1 MVSIKKLR
9 SNFELRFR
17 YNDKLFNFL
26 KTIPKEQCQTKM
38 NSIML
43 PNNTIKEDWYR
54 LVNEAGLAKIISF
67 CRDQGIKFHFD
78 NITSQESAD
87 LVDRLLEHN
96 QQAKEAIQLK
106 QTGIDV
112 SGVDYSF
119 MKIEPYE
126 YQKQAVAF
134 FETTNGNAILGD
146 QPGVG
151 KSLEVNEL
159 ISTLN
164 GWVRMGDIKVGDE
177 IFHHDGKTY
186 PVIGVFPQGKLDS
199 YKVTFNDDFT
209 LECSLDHLWMVRDV
223 NRRRRKKGW
232 IVKTLKELID
242 NGLHYNKNEKRA
254 KTNRQPILKWEIPI
268 VQPIQYPEQNYKIHP
283 YILGVL
289 LGDGYISGNSIC
301 VSVPD
306 NQYEIVENINEL
318 LPNNLKTRVN
328 NHPACPQ
335 YYITQDYGN
344 KFKKNPFKL
353 EIDNFKLSVKSSKKF
368 IPKKYLI
375 GSIQQR
381 IDLLCGLMDTDGSAR
396 NNRINFHSSSKELA
410 ENVAELVQSLGG
422 QAIIKTYNREH
433 QKKSTEWRVS
443 IRIDICP
450 FKLKEKK
457 DQWWLRRRNYAS
469 RYIKSIEYVGKK
481 HHQCISV
488 NSPDNTFVAKN
499 YIVTHN
505 TLSAISYAL
514 KNKYKTLV
522 IVPASLKLNWRAEIL
537 KFTNEKCYIFKF
549 KPRKKDNIETFTKE
563 ESLLHIINY
572 ESLESYFDFNYS
584 HKCNNY
590 NCKWE
595 GITEVKKYD
604 KCPSCGRAK
613 VVRSRSYHLITKQDK
628 DGEVLNPND
637 YDLIVMDEAH
647 YIKNPTAFRSQIIKK
662 AFKESSKKILMTGT
676 AIKNRPYEFFPL
688 LNLIDSKEWSNA
700 HNFGVRYCNAHQDKF
715 GHWNYDGASNLE
727 ELYRRISPYFLRR
740 LKKDILKF
748 LPPKTY
754 TTIPIEL
761 KSDAIKEY
769 KKIENGVIDESK
781 ETDDKMTHLA
791 RIQKLKQFTTL
802 YKAKQSIEFIKNIIE
817 GDEKIVV
824 FSQFISATELIYNEF
839 KDVAVIFTG
848 KHNMIEKQQAV
859 DKFMNDQECKIFVG
873 SIGAAGV
880 GLTLTS
886 ANCLMFIDL
895 PWEPASKIQAEDRIH
910 RASQKAD
917 NVQIIKLICQN
928 TIDVDIDKLITEK
941 EQIISKVLDGE
952 IIEQKN
958 EFSIFEDLLKIILD
972 KKNDNL

>member
-1 MVSIKKLR
+1 MVEIKKLR
-9 SNFELRFR
+9 SNFEIRFK
-17 YNDKLFNFL
+17 YNDLLFNYI

-43 PNNTIKEDWYR
+43 PNNTLKEDWYR
-54 LVNEAGLAKIISF
+54 LANEAGLAKIISF

-96 QQAKEAIQLK
+96 QQAKDAIQLK
-106 QTGIDV
+106 KTGIDV

-151 KSLEVNEL
+151 K
-159 ISTLN
+159 
-164 GWVRMGDIKVGDE
+164 
-177 IFHHDGKTY
+177 
-186 PVIGVFPQGKLDS
+186 
-199 YKVTFNDDFT
+199 
-209 LECSLDHLWMVRDV
+209 
-223 NRRRRKKGW
+223 
-232 IVKTLKELID
+232 
-242 NGLHYNKNEKRA
+242 
-254 KTNRQPILKWEIPI
+254 
-268 VQPIQYPEQNYKIHP
+268 
-283 YILGVL
+283 
-289 LGDGYISGNSIC
+289 
-301 VSVPD
+301 
-306 NQYEIVENINEL
+306 
-318 LPNNLKTRVN
+318 
-328 NHPACPQ
+328 
-335 YYITQDYGN
+335 
-344 KFKKNPFKL
+344 
-353 EIDNFKLSVKSSKKF
+353 
-368 IPKKYLI
+368 
-375 GSIQQR
+375 
-381 IDLLCGLMDTDGSAR
+381 
-396 NNRINFHSSSKELA
+396 
-410 ENVAELVQSLGG
+410 
-422 QAIIKTYNREH
+422 
-433 QKKSTEWRVS
+433 
-443 IRIDICP
+443 
-450 FKLKEKK
+450 
-457 DQWWLRRRNYAS
+457 
-469 RYIKSIEYVGKK
+469 
-481 HHQCISV
+481 
-488 NSPDNTFVAKN
+488 
-499 YIVTHN
+499 
-505 TLSAISYAL
+505 TLSSISYAI

-563 ESLLHIINY
+563 ESLFHIINY

-595 GITEVKKYD
+595 GVTEVKKYD

-715 GHWNYDGASNLE
+715 GHWNYDGSSNLE
-727 ELYRRISPYFLRR
+727 ELYKRISPYFLRR

-748 LPPKTY
+748 LPPKTF
-754 TTIPIEL
+754 TTIPVEL
-761 KSDAIKEY
+761 KTDALRDY
-769 KKIENGVIDESK
+769 KKIEDGVVDESQ
-781 ETDDKMTHLA
+781 ESDDKMTHLA
-791 RIQKLKQFTTL
+791 RIQKLKQFTSM

-824 FSQFISATELIYNEF
+824 FSQFISASQFIYEEF
-839 KDVAVIFTG
+839 KDVAVWFTG

-859 DKFMNDQECKIFVG
+859 DKFMNDEECKVFVG
-873 SIGAAGV
+873 TIGAAGV

-886 ANCLMFIDL
+886 ANCLMFLDL

-928 TIDVDIDKLITEK
+928 TIDVDIDNLITEK

-952 IIEQKN
+952 VIENKN
-958 EFSIFEDLLKIILD
+958 EFSIFDDLLKIILD
-972 KKNDNL
+972 KKSY